1 MKISLLTCLLG
12 LATTDV
18 KAHRPALVAF
28 VSSSGNTPRVVQQQ
42 HQQRQ
47 TRTTRFMSDDWSS
60 FQSFDDDDDL
70 EIKVDNRDY
79 AKEEDT
85 QEMKAQVGVSIYF

>member
-18 KAHRPALVAF
+18 NAYRPALMAF
-28 VSSSGNTPRVVQQQ
+28 VSSSVNTPRVVQQQ
-42 HQQRQ
+42 QRQ
-47 TRTTRFMSDDWSS
+47 TRITRFMSDDWSS

-70 EIKVDNRDY
+70 DIKIDNRDY

-85 QEMKAQVGVSIYF
+85 QEMKAQVGVSIY